1 MRILILSLLIT
12 FLTLPALAQNQ
23 VEYPVVKIKGEYM
36 IIGQKPYK
44 VIGVCDSF
52 EEGDNVTF
60 TADPITCE
68 QVTALNVT
76 RLTKC
81 ELECLEN
88 LELPPDPE

>member
-1 MRILILSLLIT
+1 MRIFILSLLIT
-12 FLTLPALAQNQ
+12 TFTLPALAQNQ
-23 VEYPVVKIKGEYM
+23 VEYPIVKIKGEYM

-44 VIGVCDSF
+44 VIDDCEGF
-52 EEGDNVTF
+52 EEGDKVTF
-60 TADPITCE
+60 SADPITCE
-68 QVTALNVT
+68 QVTALNIT

>member
-1 MRILILSLLIT
+1 MRIVILLLLISSLSLQ
-12 FLTLPALAQNQ
+12 ALAQSQ
-23 VEYPVVKIKGEYM
+23 AEYPVVKIKGEYM

-44 VIGVCDSF
+44 VIGTCDSF
-52 EEGDNVTF
+52 EEGDKVTF

-81 ELECLEN
+81 ELACLEN

>member
-44 VIGVCDSF
+44 VIGTCEGF

-68 QVTALNVT
+68 QVTAFNVT
-76 RLTKC
+76 RLKKC